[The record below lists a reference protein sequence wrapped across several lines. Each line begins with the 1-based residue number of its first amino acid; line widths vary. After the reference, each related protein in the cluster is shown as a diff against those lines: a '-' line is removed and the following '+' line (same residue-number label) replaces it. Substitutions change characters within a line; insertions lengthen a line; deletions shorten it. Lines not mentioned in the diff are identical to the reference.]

1 MNKKEKIMNLQRQT
15 LKCEKCGNWKII
27 TNLVGIPDSGGV
39 YDIHLLCECLTCNC
53 TSRVLFGDEDGFY
66 IRAPWNRPPQVAVAD

>member
-1 MNKKEKIMNLQRQT
+1 MNEKEKITCLPAEG

-39 YDIHLLCECLTCNC
+39 YDIHLLCECLTCNDR
-53 TSRVLFGDEDGFY
+53 SRVDFNSMENPLKIHFLSDSDK
-66 IRAPWNRPPQVAVAD
+66 RVLQV